1 MTQEQYRFPEFF
13 SDSEMAAYQVCCW
26 IRDHYSDFKSLI
38 SLVNRQ
44 VNLGNPCVKQ
54 GELEM
59 YVRDSN
65 IRLDIGEEFRHN
77 RNLYPGLTRY
87 MVMLRPRLARS
98 IRFRR
103 SKLDELDLAAI
114 WHEVVDPNT
123 VFLASSRMEAEHLVA
138 IGDASA
144 A

>member
-1 MTQEQYRFPEFF
+1 MSAGQMQMTFGLPDAERNARDVCRWVRDNGSRFKAL
-13 SDSEMAAYQVCCW
+13 MAVFHHQV
-26 IRDHYSDFKSLI
+26 D
-38 SLVNRQ
+38 
-44 VNLGNPCVKQ
+44 LGNPCVKQ
-54 GELEM
+54 GEIEA
-59 YVRDSN
+59 YVRQSG
-65 IRLDIGEEFRHN
+65 IALDVVGEFRHN

-144 A
+144 S

>member
-1 MTQEQYRFPEFF
+1 MSAGQMQMTFGLPDAERNAR
-13 SDSEMAAYQVCCW
+13 DVCRW
-26 IRDHYSDFKSLI
+26 VRDNGSRS
-38 SLVNRQ
+38 
-44 VNLGNPCVKQ
+44 CVKQ
-54 GELEM
+54 GEIEA
-59 YVRDSN
+59 YVRQSG
-65 IRLDIGEEFRHN
+65 IALDVVGEFRHN

-138 IGDASA
+138 IGDVSA